1 MIAMKFTIELDIGLS
16 FLQQA
21 ALPQLVTHRETKTH
35 RRGRSKRACRRGPE
49 RPPRARGKHSGRPAK
64 LTEAQVRALRA
75 GGESISELVAGFEVS
90 RATVYRALR
99 EDTQAQAS

>member
-1 MIAMKFTIELDIGLS
+1 MFAVKFTIELDIRL
-16 FLQQA
+16 
-21 ALPQLVTHRETKTH
+21 LPFVGCSATVSDASRDENSSSWA
-35 RRGRSKRACRRGPE
+35 SKRACRRGPE